1 MNAGEHTEII
11 TAPSESNAVDIG
23 EYTVIQILRVAD
35 LLTRIGD
42 SKVFGK
48 ELTQPQF
55 NILMIL
61 KRHGNGGISQ
71 KEILEKLVSTKGN
84 VSIHISNLRNKGYI
98 RRRLSKEDSRFNVIT
113 LTPKGERILAEL
125 EPKYIQQLRTI
136 TDDLPR
142 EQAET
147 TIALLDRVVNKCT
160 EVFSGSQEPERVD
173 QGK

>member
-1 MNAGEHTEII
+1 MNADEHPEII
-11 TAPSESNAVDIG
+11 TAPSEPGTVDVG

-71 KEILEKLVSTKGN
+71 KDILEKLVSTKGN
-84 VSIHISNLRNKGYI
+84 VSIHISNLEKKGYV
-98 RRRLSKEDSRFNVIT
+98 RRKVSKRDSRLNVIT
-113 LTPKGERILAEL
+113 LTSKGERTLSEL
-125 EPKYIQQLRTI
+125 EPKYVQQLRMV

-142 EQAET
+142 EQAEVA
-147 TIALLDRVVNKCT
+147 IALLDRLVGKCK
-160 EVFSGSQEPERVD
+160 EVFSPSQEP
-173 QGK
+173 QGVMTSK